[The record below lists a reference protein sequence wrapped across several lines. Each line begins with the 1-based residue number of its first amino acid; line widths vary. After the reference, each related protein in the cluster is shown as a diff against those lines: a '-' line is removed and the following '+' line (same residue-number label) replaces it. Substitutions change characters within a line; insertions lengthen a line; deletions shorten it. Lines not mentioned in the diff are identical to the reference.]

1 MGAISVDV
9 NSVQAWACTLRMS
22 PAGQIMPR
30 LPSHVLKSQL
40 ALQGTGYRQEDWF
53 DSSSSR
59 HTEGLQFSQ
68 PLLLT
73 AAK

>member
-40 ALQGTGYRQEDWF
+40 ALQGTGYRQEDVV
-53 DSSSSR
+53 
-59 HTEGLQFSQ
+59 
-68 PLLLT
+68 
-73 AAK
+73 

>member
-1 MGAISVDV
+1 MSAISTDV

-40 ALQGTGYRQEDWF
+40 ALQGTGRKMWF

-59 HTEGLQFSQ
+59 YTEGLQFSQ